1 MENLPTPTTMKKQI
15 NKKQNKVKRYIR
27 ITSINNISVYIPS
40 VIYNYI
46 SQKDIENVV
55 KDINYANNYYST
67 IYEKKIEDGRVFLS
81 GAIFNTFEEAANKF
95 LSTAVISTLNKL
107 KIDEQYFKELVE
119 VMSISCLDK
128 KEEDDMVVCIY

>member
-1 MENLPTPTTMKKQI
+1 MKKQL

-27 ITSINNISVYIPS
+27 ITNVNNISVYIPS

-46 SQKDIENVV
+46 SQKDIENVI

-95 LSTAVISTLNKL
+95 LSAAVVSTLNKL

>member
-1 MENLPTPTTMKKQI
+1 
-15 NKKQNKVKRYIR
+15 VKRYIR
-27 ITSINNISVYIPS
+27 ITNVNNISVYIPS

-46 SQKDIENVV
+46 SQKDIENVI

-95 LSTAVISTLNKL
+95 LSAAVVSTLNKL